1 MTSSSDLSPELRALA
16 AEAAALDA
24 ETQPPPPP
32 ELDANGQ
39 PIAPAPAIDY
49 ATDARGLVDIAA
61 ETLGAF
67 YPSTAAVLT
76 ADKRDRIAAAAAPV
90 LEKYGFSLGAFLGRF
105 GPEIGLAF
113 ALGQVAIPLANA
125 IRADRAEKAK
135 TDAPPAQAMQPVIDR
150 TEPGALHTRV

>member
-16 AEAAALDA
+16 AEGAALDA
-24 ETQPPPPP
+24 ETQPAPPP
-32 ELDANGQ
+32 ELDASGQ
-39 PIAPAPAIDY
+39 PIQPPAPIDY
-49 ATDARGLVDIAA
+49 AADARGLVDITA

-113 ALGQVAIPLANA
+113 ALGQVAIPLAKA
-125 IRADRAEKAK
+125 IRADRAATA